1 MKFNLAISTVLFNKH
16 FNKVL
21 IKIKDSTHQ
30 KRKIAFY
37 RKMVISWRKTRIRRI
52 AH

>member
-21 IKIKDSTHQ
+21 IKIKDFTNQ
-30 KRKIAFY
+30 KRKIALL
-37 RKMVISWRKTRIRRI
+37 R
-52 AH
+52 